1 MCGAVGVFKFSSVVF
16 PATIRHYYKINVIFL
31 LEFEVYFIIFV
42 PFSHITPQQGVKYK
56 SLHIWEHNGM
66 KSILKD
72 EINR

>member
-1 MCGAVGVFKFSSVVF
+1 MEKVTVLCVVLWVCCFPCYYSSLLSDKCSISITNGGLCDYLCAV
-16 PATIRHYYKINVIFL
+16 P
-31 LEFEVYFIIFV
+31 
-42 PFSHITPQQGVKYK
+42 PPQQGVKHK